1 MDNIHAW
8 LYDRCCEPVLYQMW
22 RSLPPGAGRFAP
34 RRDLLL
40 PPGKSRQKL
49 A

>member
-22 RSLPPGAGRFAP
+22 RSLPPEAGRFAP